1 MLLGL
6 TKALAVFK
14 DLMNPACAQ
23 SVKVVHI
30 VFIDDI
36 LIYSKSKEDYEVY
49 LKLVLEL
56 LKKEKLDKVENVTAE
71 ILRGLDQLMERKEG
85 RDMYLL
91 WVPLIGDARTLM
103 MDEAH
108 ASRYLVQSRA
118 DKTYYDLRD
127 MYVGHKYLAD
137 TNLHVHLEEIKVDK
151 TLHFVE
157 EPVEIID
164 CEVKILKRSRIPIV
178 KSIGTRTYDSKEEP
192 IEEES
197 LPIESNEKVKLE
209 ESGEGRMADFRSL
222 VGYLVA
228 GFGPCGVGIESS
240 RYWLSSVERVPE
252 EIFSNTAL
260 RTQSKEVMRLFEVG
274 VGAAEEGKKVCLPC
288 FPCMILA
295 SKNYVFS
302 DTLGKQR
309 IRSRSGPRNG
319 EEVSELRQ
327 FVEMHQY
334 CHCLMAPK
342 SLSWGKDVL
351 AALGRHFIEGS
362 EKHGNLAYD
371 LSSSNGRTKLV
382 YHSDF
387 EGYVESVFDVLSL
400 KHCMEGSCRI
410 TCSLVM
416 KLVKFRSIGP
426 RMVQRTTNK
435 VILIKENL
443 KAARDCQKSYV
454 GNMRK
459 HLELKLV
466 IK

>member
-127 MYVGHKYLAD
+127 MYGGHKYLAD

-228 GFGPCGVGIESS
+228 GFGPCGDRSS
-240 RYWLSSVERVPE
+240 IWLSSVERVNE
-252 EIFSNTAL
+252 EDIPKTAF
-260 RTQSKEVMRLFEVG
+260 RMRLEVHFLRHVVNNNG
-274 VGAAEEGKKVCLPC
+274 IHVDPSKIETMKNWKIAKPLTSLTQKNLKYEWAKEQEETFQTLKDNLCNAPMLSLLDGPEDFVVYCDTSNQGLGCVLMQRGKSSV
-288 FPCMILA
+288 
-295 SKNYVFS
+295 
-302 DTLGKQR
+302 
-309 IRSRSGPRNG
+309 
-319 EEVSELRQ
+319 
-327 FVEMHQY
+327 
-334 CHCLMAPK
+334 
-342 SLSWGKDVL
+342 KDKIL
-351 AALGRHFIEGS
+351 AALGEMSKVENVTEKMLCGMDQLIERKEDGGMNFIWVPLIDDVRTLIMDEAHASRYLLHSGTD
-362 EKHGNLAYD
+362 KTYYD
-371 LSSSNGRTKLV
+371 L
-382 YHSDF
+382 
-387 EGYVESVFDVLSL
+387 
-400 KHCMEGSCRI
+400 
-410 TCSLVM
+410 
-416 KLVKFRSIGP
+416 
-426 RMVQRTTNK
+426 
-435 VILIKENL
+435 
-443 KAARDCQKSYV
+443 RDMYGGHV
-454 GNMRK
+454 
-459 HLELKLV
+459 
-466 IK
+466 